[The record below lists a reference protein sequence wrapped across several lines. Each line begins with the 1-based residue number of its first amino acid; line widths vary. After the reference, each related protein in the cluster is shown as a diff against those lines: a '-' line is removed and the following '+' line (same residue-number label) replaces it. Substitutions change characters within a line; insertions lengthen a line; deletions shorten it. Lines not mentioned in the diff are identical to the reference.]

1 MFFKNLALGK
11 TAEQLA
17 AVEAEV
23 REIILS
29 YVANPED
36 CVRSRLLTP
45 RDLQQTFG
53 FPGGNI
59 EHTMLVDGQCYADRN
74 YANDQNRRFHQL
86 GTFENVSICGYCVTC
101 VDRRPIG

>member
-53 FPGGNI
+53 FPAATSNTPCWSTGNAMPTGI
-59 EHTMLVDGQCYADRN
+59 MRTTRTGASINSAHSKTY
-74 YANDQNRRFHQL
+74 RFVA
-86 GTFENVSICGYCVTC
+86 TAS
-101 VDRRPIG
+101 PA